1 MGHKPNL
8 AKIYA
13 MLQIDRRIITH
24 FDFLIPLLVAPIALS
39 SLFLISEVNES
50 LAAKEFMYI
59 VVGFLLFA
67 AFSIIPIRKISWLIP
82 IIYWIDI
89 SLLVSVKFF
98 GVSVLGAQRWLQI
111 PFTSMTIQPSEIIK
125 PALLLMLAYLI
136 QKNPPPSDGYDLKS
150 FAKISF
156 YILLPFFLIAI
167 EPDLGSASVVLM
179 LGFGALFLTGVRWKI
194 WVAIIALF
202 LTTSTLIYEFGLR
215 DYQKQRI
222 EDFLAE
228 KPSYHVQQSIIAI
241 GSGGMF
247 GKDKEDATQVQLKF
261 LPIATTD
268 FVFAYHVERFGFFG
282 AFVLIFAYA
291 LLTLHILGLRRKFR
305 DDHFGVVFAG
315 GVGIL
320 IFVYSSVNIAMT
332 IGLAPV
338 VGIPLPM
345 YSYGGTSFVT
355 FMILFGI
362 LENLLAFRFN
372 FLYNYVSFLKRKR

>member
-1 MGHKPNL
+1 M
-8 AKIYA
+8 I
-13 MLQIDRRIITH
+13 QIDRRILTH
-24 FDFLIPLLVAPIALS
+24 FDFLIPLLIAPIAFS
-39 SLFLISEVNES
+39 SLYLISEVNES
-50 LAAKEFMYI
+50 LAAKELAYI
-59 VVGFLLFA
+59 VIGFGVFA
-67 AFSIIPIRKISWLIP
+67 LFSIIPIRKIAWLIP

-89 SLLVSVKFF
+89 ALLISVKFI

-136 QKNPPPSDGYDLKS
+136 QKNPPPPEGYDVKS
-150 FAKISF
+150 FGKIAI
-156 YILLPFFLIAI
+156 YILLPFFLIAA

-179 LGFGALFLTGVRWKI
+179 LGFGVLFLVGVKWKIWAILLALFLG
-194 WVAIIALF
+194 A
-202 LTTSTLIYEFGLR
+202 STLLYEFALR

-228 KPSYHVQQSIIAI
+228 KPSYHVQQSVIAI

-247 GKDKEDATQVQLKF
+247 GKEKEEATQVQLKF

-282 AFVLIFAYA
+282 AFALIFAYA
-291 LLTLHILGLRRKFR
+291 LLALHVMGLKKKFGN
-305 DDHFGVVFAG
+305 DHFGTVFAYG
-315 GVGIL
+315 IGIL
-320 IFVYSSVNIAMT
+320 IFIYSSINIAMT

-372 FLYNYVSFLKRKR
+372 FLYNTTSFFRNKR

>member
-1 MGHKPNL
+1 
-8 AKIYA
+8 

-89 SLLVSVKFF
+89 SFLVSVKFF

-202 LTTSTLIYEFGLR
+202 LTTSTLIYEFGQGLSKTENR
-215 DYQKQRI
+215 GFSSRKAK
-222 EDFLAE
+222 L
-228 KPSYHVQQSIIAI
+228 PCPAI
-241 GSGGMF
+241 HHC
-247 GKDKEDATQVQLKF
+247 D
-261 LPIATTD
+261 
-268 FVFAYHVERFGFFG
+268 R
-282 AFVLIFAYA
+282 
-291 LLTLHILGLRRKFR
+291 LRRDVWQRQRGRHPSTAKISTNSHNGFCLRIPCREIWIFWRICTHFCVCATYATHFR
-305 DDHFGVVFAG
+305 VA
-315 GVGIL
+315 
-320 IFVYSSVNIAMT
+320 
-332 IGLAPV
+332 
-338 VGIPLPM
+338 
-345 YSYGGTSFVT
+345 
-355 FMILFGI
+355 
-362 LENLLAFRFN
+362 
-372 FLYNYVSFLKRKR
+372 

>member
-1 MGHKPNL
+1 M
-8 AKIYA
+8 AKISA
-13 MLQIDRRIITH
+13 MIQIDRRIITH
-24 FDFLIPLLVAPIALS
+24 FDFFILLLIIPIALS
-39 SLFLISEVNES
+39 SLFLISEVNSS
-50 LAAKEFMYI
+50 LAAKEMAYI
-59 VVGFLLFA
+59 VVGFGALVL
-67 AFSIIPIRKISWLIP
+67 FSIIPIRKLTWLIP
-82 IIYWIDI
+82 IIYWVDI
-89 SLLVSVKFF
+89 LLLVSVKFF
-98 GVSVLGAQRWLQI
+98 GVSILGAQRWLVI
-111 PFTSMTIQPSEIIK
+111 PFTSMTLQPSEIIK

-136 QKNPPPSDGYDLKS
+136 QKDPPPEDGYDLKA

-167 EPDLGSASVVLM
+167 EPDLGSAGVVLM
-179 LGFGALFLTGVRWKI
+179 LGFGVLFLVGVRWKI
-194 WVAIIALF
+194 WAVLIVVF
-202 LTTSTLIYEFGLR
+202 LTISTLLYEFGLR

-222 EDFLAE
+222 EDFISE

-241 GSGGMF
+241 GSGGIF

-268 FVFAYHVERFGFFG
+268 FIFAYHVERFGFFG
-282 AFVLIFAYA
+282 AFLLILVYA
-291 LLTLHILGLRRKFR
+291 VLTLHILGLRQKFK
-305 DDHFGVVFAG
+305 DDYFGIVFAS
-315 GVGIL
+315 GIAVL
-320 IFVYSSVNIAMT
+320 IFVYSSINIAMT

-372 FLYNYVSFLKRKR
+372 FLYNCALFSKPKR